1 MGNLFNV
8 QSRHTKHGNKRSKDT
23 LHSEDDQNYLIVT
36 DVSTNMSKRIQ
47 VIHVDKK
54 GSEKG
59 LKGLQE
65 GGQGN

>member
-1 MGNLFNV
+1 
-8 QSRHTKHGNKRSKDT
+8 
-23 LHSEDDQNYLIVT
+23 
-36 DVSTNMSKRIQ
+36 MSKRIQ